1 MARTYEDLMKH
12 EKARFQDPLAEKKGI
27 VTRIKE
33 SLGGK
38 VLYAT
43 ILVGA
48 LVGAAEYHGATNP
61 EFVQSKAEFLTTWVE
76 NRLSYDKNVVTNI
89 AEAVENTTPDNTAPK
104 KDVGEMLHEQR
115 QAYADVLKKE
125 PDNKA
130 AQEELKKLDVL
141 IKAYEQTNNQERE

>member
-1 MARTYEDLMKH
+1 MTYEDIMKH
-12 EKARFQDPLAEKKGI
+12 EKSKFQNPLAEKKGI
-27 VTRIKE
+27 GTRIKE

-38 VLYAT
+38 VLYAAV
-43 ILVGA
+43 LVGTLA
-48 LVGAAEYHGATNP
+48 GVAEYHGATNP
-61 EFVQSKAEFLTTWVE
+61 EPVQNTAKFMTTWVG

-89 AEAVENTTPDNTAPK
+89 AEAVANTTPDNTAPK

-141 IKAYEQTNNQERE
+141 INTYEQTNNQENQ